1 MSCNWELFELR
12 MVIWIKAIKSPFRG
26 YAGQGVMFYGV
37 FPDTQSLGISSFQGQ
52 NSGCN
57 FRQVFSELVKLKT
70 IPFNCSKN
78 DNYNQSSFLRIQT
91 AEHNNELLPGA
102 KLYVHRRNQSD
113 LASKTTGEGIVLDNV
128 KISHTVAA
136 KQSYYI
142 DLLGDSASLVNF

>member
-1 MSCNWELFELR
+1 MSCNWELLELR
-12 MVIWIKAIKSPFRG
+12 VVIWTKAIKSPFRG

-37 FPDTQSLGISSFQGQ
+37 FPDIQSLGIGSFQGQ
-52 NSGCN
+52 NNSCN
-57 FRQVFSELVKLKT
+57 FRQVFSELVKLKK

-78 DNYNQSSFLRIQT
+78 DKYNQSSFLRIQT

-128 KISHTVAA
+128 KISLTTAA
-136 KQSYYI
+136 QKSYYI
-142 DLLGDSASLVNF
+142 YLLGDSASLVN